1 MKKWWMEILT
11 FQFSS
16 ILFYTHLSA
25 ISWEAKRLRC
35 VNRIYSR
42 NCWEQRSNLS
52 YIVYTNDRTDDSIP
66 ILYENILT
74 RLTKSEESHRFCESH
89 RFLRIIF
96 FFKQPQWYFVICNE
110 VWSNYTTNFIV
121 GSRLLFFF
129 FFKNSHMEEV
139 GCDIFIL
146 NSDWRVINPCHSSRA
161 IRRREGRFP
170 LSLVPSFIYTI
181 LLLISQLST
190 WVNVSHVSTY
200 FSHNFIH
207 IDTWFNRDFNYC
219 SYIFDIS
226 R

>member
-96 FFKQPQWYFVICNE
+96 F
-110 VWSNYTTNFIV
+110 SNNHNDI
-121 GSRLLFFF
+121 LLFVMKYGVITRRILLLDLVSSIFF
-129 FFKNSHMEEV
+129 FFK
-139 GCDIFIL
+139 I
-146 NSDWRVINPCHSSRA
+146 VIWKRWDVTFSSSIA
-161 IRRREGRFP
+161 ID
-170 LSLVPSFIYTI
+170 
-181 LLLISQLST
+181 
-190 WVNVSHVSTY
+190 VS
-200 FSHNFIH
+200 
-207 IDTWFNRDFNYC
+207 
-219 SYIFDIS
+219 
-226 R
+226 